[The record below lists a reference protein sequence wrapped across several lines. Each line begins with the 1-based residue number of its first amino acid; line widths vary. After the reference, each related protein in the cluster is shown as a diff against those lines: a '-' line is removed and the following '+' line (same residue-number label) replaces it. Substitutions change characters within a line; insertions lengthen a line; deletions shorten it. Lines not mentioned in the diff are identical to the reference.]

1 MTISFLS
8 SEAHMLHIVA
18 SHVRTEHCSGVHRE
32 ENIDNLLILEQT
44 GGKNEQASVMLLS
57 ITGW

>member
-1 MTISFLS
+1 
-8 SEAHMLHIVA
+8 MLHIVA